1 MKEEEVLQ
9 WLIDQLAND
18 EIEDI
23 NENTLDSLIQNNA
36 YVAVFF
42 CKFYKFP
49 NLKCNCMLK
58 KSYCY

>member
-23 NENTLDSLIQNNA
+23 NENALDSLIENNP

-42 CKFYKFP
+42 CKYYE
-49 NLKCNCMLK
+49 LLHVVLLH
-58 KSYCY
+58 